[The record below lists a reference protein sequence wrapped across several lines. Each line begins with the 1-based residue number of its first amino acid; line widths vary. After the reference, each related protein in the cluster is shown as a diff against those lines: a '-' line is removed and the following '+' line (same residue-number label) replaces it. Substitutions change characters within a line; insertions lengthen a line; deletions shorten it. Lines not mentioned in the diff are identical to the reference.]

1 MRHARLK
8 PASQDTWHHC
18 YNRAVGTREDRPLDD
33 AEKEQFVRILH
44 RVSTLYAV
52 RVAAYQVM
60 SNHYHLLLQAPAEP
74 PSEAEAIE
82 RYTAFHQGRR
92 TLRPGSRACRA
103 WQARMRDVSWCMR
116 HLQHLYSIWYNQSRP
131 IRRRSR
137 WRR

>member
-60 SNHYHLLLQAPAEP
+60 SNHYHLLLQAPACLL
-74 PSEAEAIE
+74 
-82 RYTAFHQGRR
+82 YT
-92 TLRPGSRACRA
+92 SRC
-103 WQARMRDVSWCMR
+103 V
-116 HLQHLYSIWYNQSRP
+116 
-131 IRRRSR
+131 
-137 WRR
+137 